1 MRLSRVQ
8 SYQLSVSLF
17 ALFAAPLPLSA
28 QDAASDSAQNRE
40 IVVTATRIKGSV
52 DTDVPPVEEIDEK
65 DIASYGASSLTDLVA
80 AVAPQTGSGRGRGG
94 GQPVILLNG
103 QRISGFR
110 ELRDLPPEAVKRVQI
125 FPEEVALKYGYK
137 PDQRVINFILKDNFA
152 SFSGEVESGIP
163 QDGGFS
169 RRQVESTL
177 TRIGANTRLN
187 LNIEYETASRLT
199 EDERDIIVSPST
211 APFATADGSS
221 DIGAYR
227 SLLPQ
232 TERFEVN
239 GTWSK
244 ALALQTTLAL
254 NANYKLEGS
263 RSLLGLPSASI
274 LVPASS
280 PFSSGGS
287 DVTLNRYFTSPRAL
301 ERKGTTGTAQFG
313 MSFNTLLGGWRMAFT
328 GDYSSIDSNVI
339 STRNADFTALN
350 AGVLAGTVNPYAA
363 NFGSDLLFLAPDQTD
378 SLNHTLNLLNT
389 LSGSIFRLPA
399 GEVQMTLRTGFARH
413 TLDSA
418 SVRSGITTSAALKRN
433 DLNGAVSIEVPL
445 IERGAGA
452 LGFLGDIA
460 INGNYGLSD
469 LSDFGRLT
477 EYGAGIR
484 WSPVKGV
491 TLQAS
496 LIGDE
501 NAPGISS
508 LGSPNLLT
516 PNVAYYDFTTGQTS
530 FINVISG
537 GNPALIGEKR
547 RDLKLSLSLSPAK
560 IQGLGI
566 QIEYFKN
573 NSRNTTASFP
583 LLTPEIRAAF
593 PDRVTRDA
601 SGRLLS
607 IDQRPVNFDRER
619 SQSIRT
625 GFNMSGG
632 IGKQPQGGGMF
643 GGGGGGGPPPGA
655 GGTRPQGGNGS
666 GVGGAGG
673 RGSGR
678 GGGFGGGGLGALA
691 GAPPSRWQIAL
702 THTYRIQQDILIRA
716 GVPVLDLL
724 NGSAISTLGGAP
736 RHEVEL
742 SGGVFTKGIG
752 VRATGNY
759 RSATR
764 ADGNGLPGSS
774 DLTFSDLTTLNLR
787 FFISLDNRGSLT
799 KKVPFLKGSR
809 IAFEVQNVLNDVIDV
824 RDQSGL
830 VPLSYQPGYLDP
842 RGRFFELSFR
852 KRF

>member
-1 MRLSRVQ
+1 MRFSRVQ
-8 SYQLSVSLF
+8 EYKMTLSVA
-17 ALFAAPLPLSA
+17 ALLALPVPLAA
-28 QDAASDSAQNRE
+28 QDTSDKKTQNGE
-40 IVVTATRIKGSV
+40 IVVTAARIKGSV
-52 DTDVPPVEEIDEK
+52 ETDVPPIEEIDEK
-65 DIASYGASSLTDLVA
+65 DIASYGASSLTDLIA

-152 SFSGEVESGIP
+152 SFSGEVEAGVP

-169 RRQVESTL
+169 RRQVESNL
-177 TRIGANTRLN
+177 TRIGASSRFN

-199 EDERDIIVSPST
+199 EDERSIIASPAT
-211 APFATADGSS
+211 ALFTLADGSS
-221 DIGAYR
+221 DIGAFR

-239 GTWSK
+239 STWSK
-244 ALALQTTLAL
+244 AFAPQTTLAL

-274 LVPASS
+274 LVPGSS
-280 PFSSGGS
+280 TFSLSGA
-287 DVTLNRYFTSPRAL
+287 DMTLNRYFNTPRAL

-313 MSFNTLLGGWRMAFT
+313 VSFNTLLGGWRMAFT
-328 GDYSSIDSNVI
+328 GDYASIDSNVI
-339 STRNADFTALN
+339 STRNADFTALR
-350 AGVLAGTVNPYAA
+350 AGVLAGTINPYAA
-363 NFGSDLLFLAPDQTD
+363 NFGNNLVFLVPDQTD
-378 SLNHTLNLLNT
+378 SLSHTLNLLNT
-389 LSGSIFRLPA
+389 FSGSVFRLPA
-399 GEVQMTLRTGFARH
+399 GDVQMTLRTGFARQ
-413 TLDSA
+413 TLDS
-418 SVRSGITTSAALKRN
+418 SGITSSAVLKRS
-433 DLNGAVSIEVPL
+433 DLNGSLSIEVPV
-445 IERGAGA
+445 IERGVGA

-460 INGNYGLSD
+460 VNGNYGLSD
-469 LSDFGRLT
+469 LSDFGRLI

-491 TLQAS
+491 SLQAS

-501 NAPGISS
+501 NAPGIGQ

-516 PNVAYYDFTTGQTS
+516 PSIAYYDFVTGQTS
-530 FINVISG
+530 LINVISG

-547 RDLKLSLSLSPAK
+547 RDIKLSVGWSPAK
-560 IQGLGI
+560 IQGMSL

-583 LLTPEIRAAF
+583 LLTPEIEAAF
-593 PDRVTRDA
+593 PGRVTRDI
-601 SGRLLS
+601 SGRLTS

-632 IGKQPQGGGMF
+632 IGKQPQGG
-643 GGGGGGGPPPGA
+643 
-655 GGTRPQGGNGS
+655 TTS
-666 GVGGAGG
+666 TGG

-678 GGGFGGGGLGALA
+678 GGGFGGGPGGGGLGALT

-724 NGSAISTLGGAP
+724 NGSAISTLGGAA

-752 VRATGNY
+752 LRATGNY
-759 RSATR
+759 RSATT
-764 ADGNGLPGSS
+764 ANGSGLPGSS

-787 FFISLDNRGSLT
+787 LFVSLDNRGSLT
-799 KKVPFLKGSR
+799 KKLPFLKGSR
-809 IAFEVQNVLNDVIDV
+809 IAFEIQNVLNDVIDV
-824 RDQSGL
+824 RDQNGL